1 MTCWQYWVLSTLHA
15 CCTEY
20 ITCLLYIIC
29 TSLYAVQ
36 YAVHHDCIA
45 TPIVGGQESW
55 TRDEEDR
62 GVGQDWCLGSSGT
75 IIISQCTQY
84 KYPALVIYFFWIAK
98 DHYDSFLIRNILHIL
113 SFSDSLFIIFQ
124 TYFVLYLL
132 VGARWVVLHNKANCR
147 DCDQALISN
156 ALCAL
161 IPPSLEK
168 CFCCDFAR
176 LDAGN
181 WAGGRWRCW
190 LVSKS
195 ENNGM
200 GQPLVPPGMVAPKP
214 FLWEAAFHLL
224 QISAR
229 SMHCSSQLIFASS
242 SATIE
247 AFTGLLQE

>member
-1 MTCWQYWVLSTLHA
+1 MLCFTCQLGL
-15 CCTEY
+15 
-20 ITCLLYIIC
+20 
-29 TSLYAVQ
+29 
-36 YAVHHDCIA
+36 
-45 TPIVGGQESW
+45 GGLW
-55 TRDEEDR
+55 
-62 GVGQDWCLGSSGT
+62 
-75 IIISQCTQY
+75 
-84 KYPALVIYFFWIAK
+84 
-98 DHYDSFLIRNILHIL
+98 
-113 SFSDSLFIIFQ
+113 
-124 TYFVLYLL
+124 
-132 VGARWVVLHNKANCR
+132 LHNKANCR

-247 AFTGLLQE
+247 AFTGLLQESACSLIRPSPIWIHLSADMHVCCIRMDHKSQMERPMEDFKICTERSQQGLPSDGQTFKGWHIGFGANDQRPWLSGVGPFEDLKMARNH